1 MSKRNAIIREINE
14 LCQHVPDAVVAHV
27 DAAVHAIL
35 ESSVA
40 YDEMLEALRGVRHLV
55 EYVPMTK
62 RAIRE
67 AREEVHDA

>member
-1 MSKRNAIIREINE
+1 MSKRNEIIRDINE
-14 LCQHVPDAVVAHV
+14 LCQHVPDSVVAHV
-27 DAAVHAIL
+27 DAAVNAIL

-67 AREEVHDA
+67 AREEMRNA

>member
-1 MSKRNAIIREINE
+1 MSKRNAIVRDINE

-67 AREEVHDA
+67 SREEMRNA

>member
-1 MSKRNAIIREINE
+1 MSKRNIIRDINE
-14 LCQHVPDAVVAHV
+14 LCQHLPDAVVAHV

-35 ESSVA
+35 ESSVT

-62 RAIRE
+62 RAIRD
-67 AREEVHDA
+67 AREGQINA

>member
-1 MSKRNAIIREINE
+1 MSKRAIIRDINE
-14 LCQHVPDAVVAHV
+14 LCQHLPDAVVAHV

-35 ESSVA
+35 ESSVT
-40 YDEMLEALRGVRHLV
+40 YDEMIEALRGVRHLV

-67 AREEVHDA
+67 AREVHNA

>member
-1 MSKRNAIIREINE
+1 MSKRATIIREINE

-35 ESSVA
+35 ESSA
-40 YDEMLEALRGVRHLV
+40 TYDEIIEALRGVRHLV

-67 AREEVHDA
+67 AREEEINA